1 MDSGKCVAVGC
12 QGWNYEDWVT
22 GPAGVDRVFYPRGTR
37 ADEMLT
43 TYARAFETVEVDSTV
58 YGVPPAQTVDGWFR
72 RTPDHFSFS
81 LKTPREVTH
90 ERALRS
96 SGYRVFEEFC
106 ERARLLRNKLA
117 VVLIQL
123 PPSFEPTSQ
132 NRASLREFLVHLPS
146 DLRFSIEFR
155 HRDWMT
161 VETMTVLKKHSVPL
175 ALVEAKWI
183 PRDVMLEHAASAP
196 QQFAYVRWMG
206 ERDLTRFDRVQRAQD
221 ANLSEWREILAAVCA
236 RSPRVYAYFSNFY
249 EGYAVASANKLKRLL
264 GQPTIDINDLEQQP
278 SLFG

>member
-1 MDSGKCVAVGC
+1 MEPGKCVAVGC

-22 GPAGVDRVFYPRGTR
+22 GPAGIDRVFYPRGTR

-58 YGVPPAQTVDGWFR
+58 YGVPPAQTIEGWFQ
-72 RTPDHFSFS
+72 RTPRDFTFS

-96 SGYRVFEEFC
+96 AGYRVFEEFC
-106 ERARLLRNKLA
+106 QRARLLKAKLA
-117 VVLIQL
+117 VILIQL
-123 PPSFEPTSQ
+123 PPSFEPTAQ
-132 NRASLREFLVHLPS
+132 NRASLREFLVHLPT

-161 VETMTVLKKHSVPL
+161 IETMDVLRKHSVPL

-183 PRDVMLEHAASAP
+183 SRDLMVEHASSAP
-196 QQFAYVRWMG
+196 QEFVYVRWMG
-206 ERDLTRFDRVQRAQD
+206 ERDLTRFDQVQRAQD
-221 ANLSEWREILAAVCA
+221 ANLSEWREILADVCA
-236 RSPRVYAYFSNFY
+236 RSPRVFAYFSNFY

-264 GQPTIDINDLEQQP
+264 GQPTVDINDLEQQP